1 MDAARRSRPDGSF
14 WQFVT
19 GSDAEI
25 ELDESMWVDGEGRP
39 HPTQQMVIQGMAS
52 RGGGSYAW
60 LLKRMG

>member
-1 MDAARRSRPDGSF
+1 
-14 WQFVT
+14 VT
-19 GSDAEI
+19 GSEAEI

-39 HPTQQMVIQGMAS
+39 YPTQQLVIQGMAS